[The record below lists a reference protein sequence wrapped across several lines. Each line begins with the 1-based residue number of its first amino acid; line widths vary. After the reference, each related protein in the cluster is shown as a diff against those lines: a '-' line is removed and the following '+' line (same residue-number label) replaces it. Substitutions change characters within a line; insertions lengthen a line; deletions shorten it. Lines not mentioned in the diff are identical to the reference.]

1 MVLFGGDD
9 DACSRPEAISWTLFS
24 FWGGGGGVVSFCST
38 PFWVM
43 ENSDQGIDNKGTL
56 GNGQGG
62 EGFFELG

>member
-1 MVLFGGDD
+1 MLVADPKLFLGLCFLFGG
-9 DACSRPEAISWTLFS
+9 E
-24 FWGGGGGVVSFCST
+24 GVVSFCST

-43 ENSDQGIDNKGTL
+43 ENSNQGIDNKGTL

>member
-1 MVLFGGDD
+1 MMLVADPKLFLGLCFRFG
-9 DACSRPEAISWTLFS
+9 
-24 FWGGGGGVVSFCST
+24 GGGGGVVSFCST

>member
-1 MVLFGGDD
+1 MLVADPKLFLGLCFLLVGG
-9 DACSRPEAISWTLFS
+9 R
-24 FWGGGGGVVSFCST
+24 GKGVVSFCST